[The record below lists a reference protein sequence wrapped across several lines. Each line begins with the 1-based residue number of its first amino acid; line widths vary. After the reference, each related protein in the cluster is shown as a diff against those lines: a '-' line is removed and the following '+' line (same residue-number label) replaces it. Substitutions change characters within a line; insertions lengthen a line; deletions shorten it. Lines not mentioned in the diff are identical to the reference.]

1 MKNTKSLVF
10 VFVFLCSLQ
19 ISKSNFCHITCTPN
33 SCSNTLNTGC
43 TTCAPNFVG
52 GSPGA
57 CSFNTGLTNV
67 KLSKVTSDFS
77 FSSGT
82 TQTCSIYS
90 YRGNYANQTA
100 LILSTTTP
108 IPEPHYQVE
117 LIVWLI
123 KIDQWS
129 SGSSAKF

>member
-1 MKNTKSLVF
+1 MTNTKSLI
-10 VFVFLCSLQ
+10 FLLMSVLFLQ
-19 ISKSNFCHITCTPN
+19 LSKSNFCHITCTPN

-43 TTCAPNFVG
+43 TTCAPNFIG
-52 GSPGA
+52 GSPSTCNFDTA
-57 CSFNTGLTNV
+57 LTNV
-67 KLSKVTSDFS
+67 KLSKVTADFT

-82 TQTCSIYS
+82 AQTCGGYN
-90 YRGNYANQTA
+90 YRGNYINLTA

-117 LIVWLI
+117 LILWLI

-129 SGSSAKF
+129 SGSTAKF